1 MAHIGADPIFG
12 KSKLMDF
19 ELEMGF
25 FVGGSNKLGDP
36 IKVQNAHEH
45 VFGFVIM
52 NDWSGKI

>member
-1 MAHIGADPIFG
+1 
-12 KSKLMDF
+12 MDF

-25 FVGGSNKLGDP
+25 FVGGSNQLGDP
-36 IKVQNAHEH
+36 IKVQKADDH